1 MAVLDAS
8 VLVALFHID
17 ELYHAATVRWFD
29 WAAANNEPLNAP
41 VIVLSE
47 VAAALSRGKNEPSRA
62 DDVVQLLRRNE
73 AVRLVPISQPL
84 AEQAAYIAISCRIRG
99 CDAIY
104 VALAQQL
111 DQPLITFDEQQ
122 FSRSRDII
130 RVQKPEI

>member
-17 ELYHAATVRWFD
+17 EMYHTATVRWFD
-29 WAAANNEPLNAP
+29 WAEVNGEPLNAP
-41 VIVLSE
+41 VIVLTE

-62 DDVVQLLRRNE
+62 EDVVQLLRDSD
-73 AVRLVPISQPL
+73 AISLFPISQTL
-84 AEQAAYIAISCRIRG
+84 AEQAASIAITCRIRG

-104 VALAQQL
+104 VALARQL

-122 FSRSRDII
+122 LSRSQHLI